1 MRKSKRIAL
10 SRTGVLKMKNIKI
23 YGARQNNL
31 KNLTLEIP
39 KNKITV
45 FTGVSGSGKSSLV
58 FETIGAEAQRQ
69 INETQNSFVRNRLMR
84 FGVADVD
91 KIEHLNV
98 PVIINQKRL
107 GGNARSTVGTATDI
121 YATLRLL
128 FSRVGKPFVGYSN
141 VFSFNHPQGMCAN
154 CNGLGFVNSINTQ
167 TLFDKTKSL
176 NEGAI
181 QFPTFQ
187 PDGYR
192 WLRYVNSGYFDNDKK
207 LKDYTDEEW
216 KLLLHSVEHKPM
228 NPSKDWGRTMQYLG
242 VLPRIQRDFLKKNSK
257 EEKLRKK
264 DLQKII
270 STEVCP
276 DCLGKRLNDKIL
288 SCKIKGK
295 SIADC
300 TSLSIDDLLSF
311 IQTIPTTTYETVIS
325 ELTKKLKNLITIG
338 LQYLTLDRVTTTLSG
353 GESQR
358 IKMVRHLGNSL
369 EDLLYIFDEPSI
381 GLHPKDLENLAQ
393 IIKQIKAKGNTVL
406 IVEHDPDLIKLADH
420 IVDLGPLSGINGGEI
435 IYEGNFEKLK
445 ESKGKTGQYFSLTRQ
460 INKAPREVK
469 NTIQITGTNLYNLK
483 NVSVEIPT
491 KVLTVVTGV
500 AGSGK
505 STLISK
511 VLPTQYPG
519 VKIIDQSQIA
529 GSSKSNLLTYL
540 SISDKIRHLFAKAN
554 DVSVK
559 LFSSNSEGGCKN
571 CNGLGVEKIDL
582 AFMDD
587 IEAPCEVCSG
597 SGFLPKV
604 LNYTYQD
611 KNITEVLDLTTLEA
625 KSFFKDKYFAEQFDL
640 LIDLGLDY
648 LKLGQRL
655 NSFSGGERQRL
666 KLTKELNK
674 NDNLIVL
681 DEPSTGLHPSD
692 TKKLMSILNR
702 IVDQNN
708 SVIVIEH
715 NLDIISQAD
724 WIIDIGEGAGK
735 FGGKVIFEGTVENL
749 VNHKVSLTAEYL
761 REYLGRKSADSF
773 KSV

>member
-1 MRKSKRIAL
+1 
-10 SRTGVLKMKNIKI
+10 MKKIKI

-31 KNLTLEIP
+31 KNLSLEIP

-141 VFSFNHPQGMCAN
+141 VFSFNHPQGMCST
-154 CNGLGFVNSINTQ
+154 CNGLGYVSSIDTN
-167 TLFDKTKSL
+167 TLFDRTKSL

-187 PDGYR
+187 PNGYR

-207 LKDYTDEEW
+207 LKDYTEKEW
-216 KLLLHSVEHKPM
+216 NLLLHSEEHKPK
-228 NPSKDWGRTMQYLG
+228 NPSKDWGKTMQYLG

-264 DLQKII
+264 ELRKII
-270 STEVCP
+270 STKVCH
-276 DCLGKRLNDKIL
+276 DCSGKRLNGKIL
-288 SCKIKGK
+288 SCKINGK
-295 SIADC
+295 DIADC

-311 IQTIPTTTYETVIS
+311 IQTISSDTYETVIN
-325 ELTKKLKNLITIG
+325 ELTKKLQNLVTIG

-358 IKMVRHLGNSL
+358 IKMVKHLGNSL

-381 GLHPKDLENLAQ
+381 GLHPKDLDNISK

-420 IVDLGPLSGINGGEI
+420 VVDLGPLSGVNGGEI
-435 IYEGNFEKLK
+435 VYQGNFENLK
-445 ESKGKTGQYFSLTRQ
+445 KSKGKTGQYFSLPRQ
-460 INKAPREVK
+460 INKNPREFSA
-469 NTIQITGTNLYNLK
+469 TIKITDADLYNLK
-483 NVSVEIPT
+483 NVSVEIP
-491 KVLTVVTGV
+491 KNVLTVVTGV

-511 VLPTQYPG
+511 VLPKQFPKA
-519 VKIIDQSQIA
+519 KIIDQSQIR

-540 SISDKIRHLFAKAN
+540 GVSDKIRHLFSKAN
-554 DVSVK
+554 DVSIK
-559 LFSSNSEGGCKN
+559 LFSSNSEGGCEN
-571 CNGLGVEKIDL
+571 CKGLGVEKIDL

-587 IEAPCEVCSG
+587 IEAPCEVCGG
-597 SGFLPKV
+597 SGFKAQV
-604 LNYTYQD
+604 LKYTYRN
-611 KNITEVLDLTTLEA
+611 KNIVEILDLTTLEA
-625 KSFFKDKYFAEQFDL
+625 RSFFDQNDFATDFDL

-655 NSFSGGERQRL
+655 SGFSGGERQRL
-666 KLTKELNK
+666 KLTKEIDNE
-674 NDNLIVL
+674 DNLIVL
-681 DEPSTGLHPSD
+681 DEPSTGLHPFD
-692 TKKLMSILNR
+692 TKKLMSILNKL
-702 IVDQNN
+702 VNQNN
-708 SVIVIEH
+708 TIIVIEH

-724 WIIDIGEGAGK
+724 WIIDVGEGAGK
-735 FGGKVIFEGTVENL
+735 YGGEVIFEGTVEQLLNY
-749 VNHKVSLTAEYL
+749 KKSATAEYL
-761 REYLGRKSADSF
+761 RKYLGKKTAGNNVYT
-773 KSV
+773 K